1 MKSIKNFIK
10 LVSNYSNAKVLYISS
25 GSTNNYKSKK
35 KDNGYKYLY
44 TKSKILSEKE
54 IKKLKKFH
62 IKTSIAR
69 CYTFIGRHLPLKKHY
84 AIGNFLY
91 DAKYNKKIFV
101 KKRMK
106 VIRSYMYADDMVEW
120 LISIVKNS
128 RENTIT
134 YNVGSDETIELYK
147 LAKKIA
153 KLSKN
158 KVEIVSQ
165 TYDTKKVDKY
175 VPIIRKTKNDLKI
188 KILYNLNKSLK
199 KCLKFI

>member
-1 MKSIKNFIK
+1 M
-10 LVSNYSNAKVLYISS
+10 
-25 GSTNNYKSKK
+25 
-35 KDNGYKYLY
+35 
-44 TKSKILSEKE
+44 
-54 IKKLKKFH
+54 
-62 IKTSIAR
+62 
-69 CYTFIGRHLPLKKHY
+69 
-84 AIGNFLY
+84 
-91 DAKYNKKIFV
+91 
-101 KKRMK
+101 
-106 VIRSYMYADDMVEW
+106 
-120 LISIVKNS
+120 
-128 RENTIT
+128 
-134 YNVGSDETIELYK
+134 GSDETIELYK

>member
-1 MKSIKNFIK
+1 
-10 LVSNYSNAKVLYISS
+10 
-25 GSTNNYKSKK
+25 
-35 KDNGYKYLY
+35 
-44 TKSKILSEKE
+44 
-54 IKKLKKFH
+54 
-62 IKTSIAR
+62 
-69 CYTFIGRHLPLKKHY
+69 
-84 AIGNFLY
+84 
-91 DAKYNKKIFV
+91 
-101 KKRMK
+101 MK
-106 VIRSYMYADDMVEW
+106 VIRSYMYADDMVVW